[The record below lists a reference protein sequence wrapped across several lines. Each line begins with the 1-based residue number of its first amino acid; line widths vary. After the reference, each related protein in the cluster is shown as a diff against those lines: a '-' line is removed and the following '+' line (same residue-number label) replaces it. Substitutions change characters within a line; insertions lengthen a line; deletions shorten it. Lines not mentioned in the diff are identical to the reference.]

1 MDSATSE
8 VVCTMDMKQQVEV
21 IALSLFRSKI
31 QQEIM
36 VLEQQGVN
44 GLEPYERSMLNDYVR
59 SEEIAAELLTGIIT
73 RFVGA
78 NIH

>member
-1 MDSATSE
+1 
-8 VVCTMDMKQQVEV
+8 MDMKQQVEV

-36 VLEQQGVN
+36 ALEQQGVN
-44 GLEPYERSMLNDYVR
+44 GLELYERSMLNDYVR
-59 SEEIAAELLTGIIT
+59 SQEIAAELLTGIIT